1 MKPSM
6 IAAILATA
14 TDEELDKISNIWI
27 LVPEHFPV
35 LLLIKEKLKRAEL
48 WD

>member
-1 MKPSM
+1 MTPSL
-6 IAAILATA
+6 IAAILEDATN
-14 TDEELDKISNIWI
+14 EELDSISRIWI
-27 LVPEHFPV
+27 TTPQYFPV